1 MKGIIPCS
9 DKKIMLILTLFINS
23 TIVWGQLKIT
33 GTVSDTA
40 ETPLVYATVKLLTNN
55 TVIQTTSSDSIGN
68 FSFTGLA
75 NGDYRIEGSYIGAKG
90 MSKVFR
96 LNKDTSVMIVI
107 IQSKTVLKE
116 VKVSANKPL
125 LERKIDRLVFNVENS
140 IAAKGTDLSEAIAL
154 TPMLK
159 VDDNGISIVGKRGV
173 SVMINDR
180 ILNISG
186 ADLVNYLKSLRSDDV
201 AKIEVITT
209 PPSKYEAQ
217 GNSGL
222 INIVLKKNRF
232 WDGAEM

>member
-1 MKGIIPCS
+1 
-9 DKKIMLILTLFINS
+9 
-23 TIVWGQLKIT
+23 
-33 GTVSDTA
+33 
-40 ETPLVYATVKLLTNN
+40 
-55 TVIQTTSSDSIGN
+55 
-68 FSFTGLA
+68 
-75 NGDYRIEGSYIGAKG
+75 
-90 MSKVFR
+90 
-96 LNKDTSVMIVI
+96 MIVI